1 MIMENE
7 IATLKQQ
14 IEEQRKVVDAI
25 YQSIEKM
32 RKYFLIT
39 AWVTV
44 LAIVLPLIGILFVG
58 PSFVGNY
65 TSTLENPGK

>member
-1 MIMENE
+1 MI
-7 IATLKQQ
+7 LKQQ

-25 YQSIEKM
+25 YESAEKM

-39 AWVTV
+39 AWVTI

-58 PSFVGNY
+58 PSFVGDY
-65 TSTLENPGK
+65 TSTLQDSGQ